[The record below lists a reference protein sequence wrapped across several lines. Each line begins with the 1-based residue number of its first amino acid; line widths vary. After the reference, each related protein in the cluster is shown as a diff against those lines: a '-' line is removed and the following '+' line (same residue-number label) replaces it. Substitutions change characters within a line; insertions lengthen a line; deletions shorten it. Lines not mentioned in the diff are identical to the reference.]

1 MRVFKS
7 VIIIVVVAGWGCTL
21 SPKCAPGRPSAV
33 VLWVKRIHNYRL
45 RTLNLTATKGTS
57 CSLTFWLLQ
66 HRPKGRWLEHAEMRK
81 GFFSFCVWH
90 VWIKEHFN
98 RQFTSQQVWV
108 MTHEQPTQTPL
119 HTPTLV
125 PARQWDRKCT
135 WDDHR
140 AQSSHP
146 CRSRHRSYKAGKW
159 SPSHSTARIV
169 PAGRKKKHDKTVTSH
184 RNNSTWDPFER
195 KKKGEEKKKSLE
207 GSRAIDS
214 CGGVVWVSVQWLQ
227 NESVHCTYK
236 ILRTCMSLKRSSTV
250 FKTKLW
256 IKMLIM
262 LKIL

>member
-1 MRVFKS
+1 MVRACRDEKRV
-7 VIIIVVVAGWGCTL
+7 
-21 SPKCAPGRPSAV
+21 
-33 VLWVKRIHNYRL
+33 
-45 RTLNLTATKGTS
+45 
-57 CSLTFWLLQ
+57 
-66 HRPKGRWLEHAEMRK
+66 
-81 GFFSFCVWH
+81 FSFCVWH

-169 PAGRKKKHDKTVTSH
+169 PAGRKKKKTWQDGNITQEQQHLRSF
-184 RNNSTWDPFER
+184 W
-195 KKKGEEKKKSLE
+195 KKKKKKKRRREKKKAWKDLE
-207 GSRAIDS
+207 
-214 CGGVVWVSVQWLQ
+214 Q
-227 NESVHCTYK
+227 
-236 ILRTCMSLKRSSTV
+236 
-250 FKTKLW
+250 
-256 IKMLIM
+256 
-262 LKIL
+262 